1 METLK
6 EEKIQGKYGILSRL
20 TGNKFEVIGGH
31 TGTGKSYYI
40 MRLIA
45 KLAANG
51 KTTRVFLNEDQ
62 PNSYLRRL
70 HEVSNYTEELRGRI
84 SICTLCNRGED
95 PEGLAEL
102 ITSSSLE
109 YDVVIVD
116 SVLYGAIGEIEKLM
130 GNIESKVIFVTQL
143 NRHRLPLQDIK
154 QKREIVAN
162 ITVSTPTPDEGI
174 TDEELADYKSRIEDY
189 MKDEIDGEARV
200 EVDVYI
206 KNK

>member
-31 TGTGKSYYI
+31 TGAGKSYYI

-51 KTTRVFLNEDQ
+51 KITKVFLNEDH

-70 HEVSNYTEELRGRI
+70 CEVNNLEELRGRI
-84 SICTLCNRGED
+84 SICTLSNRGEN
-95 PEGLAEL
+95 PEELAEL
-102 ITSSSLE
+102 ITNSSLE

-116 SVLYGAIGEIEKLM
+116 SILHEELSKLDSLM

-143 NRHRLPLQDIK
+143 NMQRLTPENAK
-154 QKREIVAN
+154 SKREVVAK
-162 ITVSTPTPDEGI
+162 IAVSTPILDNEEI
-174 TDEELADYKSRIEDY
+174 TDEDLANYKSEIECF
-189 MKDEIDGEARV
+189 MKSEVDSREAKV
-200 EVDVYI
+200 EVEVYVED
-206 KNK
+206 